1 MRPDMGDPVMV
12 MVRRRRLIS
21 ITWES
26 DRWHEDHIKVTSSQW
41 ARHRPRQLLLSP
53 VWAIMIRFHF
63 SSSHGVGII
72 YLPLEQLVVSVSSW
86 CRHLLSLVLMTGDD
100 TTYVSA
106 WQKTDVWW
114 EQLSRLT
121 KYSRVRPNRGGGMMR
136 VVNPYWSN
144 SRNQERREQR
154 EKIWMTKIK
163 WRLFCSKSP
172 VYCLQKH
179 MKTKLLFVYYPCP
192 QRIITRGYNGRG
204 YHSFVLWPCNCFTLI
219 FRWVIL
225 CAGECSLRRKPEKY
239 LQILARL
246 LSFTINYQLDI

>member
-72 YLPLEQLVVSVSSW
+72 YHPLEQLVVSVSSW

-179 MKTKLLFVYYPCP
+179 MKTKLLFVCP
-192 QRIITRGYNGRG
+192 VLRGLLREGIMAEVIIVLSCDHATALRLFFDGSFYVRGSVLLDASQKNICKYWQD
-204 YHSFVLWPCNCFTLI
+204 YCHS
-219 FRWVIL
+219 R
-225 CAGECSLRRKPEKY
+225 
-239 LQILARL
+239 
-246 LSFTINYQLDI
+246 